1 MCRVKE
7 ILKQIVVC
15 IPREKV
21 QTAIV
26 LKKMELL
33 TLKPIT
39 PDTASALILSLLETI
54 GSCNAKLAQSLHSL
68 RIRPTSPTKEHK
80 GPSERLTEKQ
90 SSCREE
96 PAQEKGRPV

>member
-15 IPREKV
+15 VPKEKV

-54 GSCNAKLAQSLHSL
+54 GSCNAKLAHSL
-68 RIRPTSPTKEHK
+68 RIRPASPTKEHK
-80 GPSERLTEKQ
+80 GPS
-90 SSCREE
+90 
-96 PAQEKGRPV
+96 